1 MNFARLCVVV
11 LALALS
17 TTALAQVS
25 VSDAWVR
32 GTVAGQRATGAF
44 MKLVAQRD
52 VTLVAAASPLA
63 ASVELHEM
71 KMDAGVMKM
80 RAIDRLPLAKDASI
94 ELAPGGYHL
103 MLMGLKQPA
112 AAGASVPISLTF
124 EERDGKR
131 STIEFAA
138 PVRALTAAPGAMKH

>member
-1 MNFARLCVVV
+1 MRTMTS
-11 LALALS
+11 LALLIS
-17 TTALAQVS
+17 LTVPVPALAQVA

-44 MKLVAQRD
+44 MKLAAQRD
-52 VTLVAAASPLA
+52 VTLVAATSPLA

-103 MLMGLKQPA
+103 MLMGLKEPA

-131 STIEFAA
+131 STIEIVA
-138 PVRALTAAPGAMKH
+138 PVRALTAPAATKH